1 LCCPPMLV
9 DNTITLSKK
18 DKRTNNG
25 VINIGGQHNNLN
37 QKRPTDK
44 QWGNQHWGTTQL
56 PKVNVDYPIV
66 CPFVFLT

>member
-1 LCCPPMLV
+1 LSVRPFYLR
-9 DNTITLSKK
+9 TLSKK

-44 QWGNQHWGTTQL
+44 QWGNQHWWTTQL
-56 PKVNVDYPIV
+56 PKVRKKNGQ
-66 CPFVFLT
+66 TME